1 MHTSIRL
8 ASSAVAFMLLLGA
21 PIAHGIESSYILEVE
36 ARGYTGADSDSARFD
51 SNFAVSIEPE
61 FKHSFNGGDTIFTF
75 TSFGRWDNKDQ
86 ARRHTD
92 IRELNVVHV
101 AGNWE
106 TLAGVSKVFWG
117 VAESSH
123 LVDVI
128 NQTDFLEGI
137 DGEDKLGQPM
147 LRLSRAFDQSA
158 LTLFALPGFRERK
171 FLSRENPLV
180 LPFEVHN
187 HPQYQSDDG
196 DDHVDYALRF
206 SGYRG
211 IVDYGFSWFRG
222 TSRDPIFNCDSWRA
236 PFYAQIDQYGLD
248 VQTTSGAWLWKLEA
262 IRREFRHH
270 IDFCAQDFTAVVG
283 GFEYSFYGMSDGL
296 FDLGAL
302 AEYHHDSRGDRMAV
316 AFQNDLFLGLRLGFN
331 DAQSSE
337 VLAGALIDLD
347 DQTSS
352 FRIEANRRAGKFLWA
367 DARISVE
374 AQAFS
379 NVAAD
384 NLSFSLRD
392 SDFVRLS
399 LALFF

>member
-1 MHTSIRL
+1 MKTSIGL
-8 ASSAVAFMLLLGA
+8 ALPVAGFVLFLGA
-21 PIAHGIESSYILEVE
+21 PIVHGIEFGYTLEIE
-36 ARGYTGADSDSARFD
+36 ARGYTENAPNPTRFD

-61 FKHSFNGGDTIFTF
+61 FKHSFNGGDTLFTF
-75 TSFGRWDNKDQ
+75 TTFGRWDNKDH

-92 IRELNVVHV
+92 IRELNVVHA

-106 TLAGVSKVFWG
+106 TLAGLGKVFWG

-147 LRLSRAFDQSA
+147 LRLSRSFNQSA

-171 FLSRENPLV
+171 FLSIENPIA
-180 LPFEVHN
+180 LPCDMNNNPE
-187 HPQYQSDDG
+187 YESDDG

-211 IVDYGFSWFRG
+211 IVDYGLSWFHG
-222 TSRDPIFNCDSWRA
+222 TSRDPIINCGRRRI
-236 PFYAQIDQYGLD
+236 PFYALIDQYGLD
-248 VQTTSGAWLWKLEA
+248 VQATSGAWLWKLEA
-262 IRREFRHH
+262 IRREFGNS
-270 IDFCAQDFTAVVG
+270 IAANDFTAVVG
-283 GFEYSFYGMSDGL
+283 GLEYSFYGMSDGL
-296 FDLGAL
+296 FDLGVL
-302 AEYHHDSRGDRMAV
+302 AEYHHDSRGDRATV
-316 AFQNDLFLGLRLGFN
+316 VFQNDLFMGLRLGFN
-331 DAQSSE
+331 DAESSE
-337 VLAGALIDLD
+337 VLAGAFIDRD

-352 FRIEANRRAGKFLWA
+352 FRIEANRRVGKFFWA
-367 DARISVE
+367 DSRISLE

-379 NVAAD
+379 NVDPD
-384 NLSFSLRD
+384 NISSSLRD
-392 SDFVRLS
+392 SDFVLLS

>member
-1 MHTSIRL
+1 MKILIGL
-8 ASSAVAFMLLLGA
+8 ALPVAGFVLFLGA
-21 PIAHGIESSYILEVE
+21 PIVHGIEFGYILEVE
-36 ARGYTGADSDSARFD
+36 ARGYTENAHNPARFD

-61 FKHSFNGGDTIFTF
+61 FKHSFNGGDTLFTF
-75 TSFGRWDNKDQ
+75 TSFGRWDNKDH
-86 ARRHTD
+86 ARRHID

-106 TLAGVSKVFWG
+106 TLAGLGKVFWG

-147 LRLSRAFDQSA
+147 LRLSRSFDQSA

-171 FLSRENPLV
+171 FLSIENPIA
-180 LPFEVHN
+180 LPCEVN
-187 HPQYQSDDG
+187 NKPEYESDDG

-211 IVDYGFSWFRG
+211 IVDYGLSWFHG
-222 TSRDPIFNCDSWRA
+222 TSRDPIFNCGSRRI
-236 PFYAQIDQYGLD
+236 PFYALIDQYGLD
-248 VQTTSGAWLWKLEA
+248 VQATSGAWLWKLEA
-262 IRREFRHH
+262 IRREFGNS
-270 IDFCAQDFTAVVG
+270 IAANDFTAVVG
-283 GFEYSFYGMSDGL
+283 GLEYSFYGMSDGL
-296 FDLGAL
+296 FDLGVL
-302 AEYHHDSRGDRMAV
+302 AEYHHDSRGDRATV
-316 AFQNDLFLGLRLGFN
+316 VFQNDLFMGLRLGFN
-331 DAQSSE
+331 DAESSE
-337 VLAGALIDLD
+337 VLAGAFIDRD

-352 FRIEANRRAGKFLWA
+352 FRIEANRRAGKFFWA
-367 DARISVE
+367 DSRISLE

-379 NVAAD
+379 NVDPD
-384 NLSFSLRD
+384 NISFSLRD
-392 SDFVRLS
+392 SDFVLLS